1 MLLSENRLLFLWLKR
16 KITCGKIYFEYCSGE
31 IILLNAKIRES
42 LDDKLKP
49 IRSFFMSKKFNIL
62 IFILACVVTVF
73 SIETYGLVVFAGII
87 CLILI
92 LCEDLLATT
101 LPFLLLAMTLIKCYD
116 SYSTFIGYIWL
127 AIPVVGSLLFH
138 FIFYRTKIKVGKC
151 IWAMLAVSVA
161 TTIGGL
167 GFLPLENYISL
178 VGFYYIFGCGFGMT
192 LVYILLSTYIK
203 AHDDY
208 SLSDKLTQIMI
219 VAGLFGVFMIV
230 SYYLKNIETV
240 IDTHSIIYMQWR
252 NNLSTFFMFSMPFAF
267 YRSMKNPYYALIGF
281 LFYGCILL
289 TGSRGGLLFGG
300 TELFICITLLFSIDK
315 RHRVPY
321 LAIIFSILM
330 VVFIYFQD
338 LYSFFGH
345 TFDRLVMGLRGNDKE
360 VRLGLFAR
368 AFYDFKS
375 NPIFGTGLT
384 YFGNRD
390 VFHNAKF
397 ALCWY
402 HCEPLQIIASFGLVG
417 VVAYVYQALTRL
429 YIMLKRT
436 TVFNV
441 AVLVSYIGVEM
452 MSLVNPGVFCP
463 VPYLFLVTMF
473 VVIVEKCN
481 EKGENETIEI
491 FRKKLGKVKKNEEE

>member
-1 MLLSENRLLFLWLKR
+1 MNSSLREKLDVKLSPL
-16 KITCGKIYFEYCSGE
+16 
-31 IILLNAKIRES
+31 
-42 LDDKLKP
+42 
-49 IRSFFMSKKFNIL
+49 RSFLMGKRFTIL

-73 SIETYGLVVFAGII
+73 SIETYGLMVFAGII
-87 CLILI
+87 CFILI
-92 LCEDLLATT
+92 VCEDLMATT

-116 SYSTFIGYIWL
+116 SYSTFIGYVWL
-127 AIPVVGSLLFH
+127 AVPVVASLLFH
-138 FIFYRTKIKVGKC
+138 FIFYREKIKIGKC
-151 IWAMLAVSVA
+151 VWAILAVSVA
-161 TTIGGL
+161 TTLGGV

-178 VGFYYIFGCGFGMT
+178 VGFYYIFGCGFGM
-192 LVYILLSTYIK
+192 LLIYILLSTYIK

-208 SLSDKLTQIMI
+208 SLSDKLTEIMI
-219 VAGLFGVFMIV
+219 VAGLFGVFMIAA
-230 SYYLKNIETV
+230 YYLKNISTV
-240 IDTHSIIYMQWR
+240 MDTHSIIFMQWR

-267 YRSMKNPYYALIGF
+267 YKSTRHSYYALIGF

-289 TGSRGGLLFGG
+289 TGSRGGLFFGG
-300 TELFICITLLFSIDK
+300 VELFICITLLFSIDK
-315 RHRVPY
+315 KHRVPY
-321 LAIIFSILM
+321 LAIIIAIALT
-330 VVFIYFQD
+330 VIVYFQD
-338 LYSFFGH
+338 FYSFFGQ
-345 TFDRLVMGLRGNDKE
+345 TFDRFIMGLRGNDKE

-368 AFYDFKS
+368 ALYDFKS

-402 HCEPLQIIASFGLVG
+402 HCEPLQIIASFGIVG
-417 VVAYVYQALTRL
+417 VIAYVYQGLTRL

-436 TVFNV
+436 TVFNI
-441 AVLVSYIGVEM
+441 AVVGSYLGVEM

-481 EKGENETIEI
+481 EKGENETIEL
-491 FRKKLGKVKKNEEE
+491 FRRKARKAMKNEKQKVASRG

>member
-1 MLLSENRLLFLWLKR
+1 MAVREKFDLRL
-16 KITCGKIYFEYCSGE
+16 
-31 IILLNAKIRES
+31 A
-42 LDDKLKP
+42 P

-73 SIETYGLVVFAGII
+73 SIETYGLLVFAGII
-87 CLILI
+87 CVILV
-92 LCEDLLATT
+92 LCEDLMATT

-116 SYSTFIGYIWL
+116 SYSTFIGYVWL
-127 AIPVVGSLLFH
+127 AVPVVGCLLFH
-138 FIFYRTKIKVGKC
+138 FIFYREKIKIGKC
-151 IWAMLAVSVA
+151 IWAILAASIA
-161 TTIGGL
+161 TTLGGV
-167 GFLPLENYISL
+167 GFLPLENYLSL
-178 VGFYYIFGCGFGMT
+178 VGFYYIFGCGFGML
-192 LVYILLSTYIK
+192 LVYILLSTYLK
-203 AHDDY
+203 ASDKY

-219 VAGLFGVFMIV
+219 VAGLFGVFMIGA
-230 SYYLKNIETV
+230 YYVKNITTV

-267 YRSMKNPYYALIGF
+267 YKSTKNPYYALLGF

-289 TGSRGGLLFGG
+289 TGSRGGLIFGG
-300 TELFICITLLFSIDK
+300 IELFICIALLFSIDK
-315 RHRVPY
+315 RHRIPY
-321 LAIIFSILM
+321 LAIIISIAL
-330 VVFIYFQD
+330 VLLVYFQNF
-338 LYSFFGH
+338 YSFFGQ
-345 TFDRLVMGLRGNDKE
+345 TFDRLIMGLRGNDKE

-368 AFYDFKS
+368 AFHDFKS

-402 HCEPLQIIASFGLVG
+402 HCEPLQIIASFGIVG
-417 VVAYVYQALTRL
+417 VLGYVYQGITRL
-429 YIMLKRT
+429 YILFKKT
-436 TVFNV
+436 TVFNIAV
-441 AVLVSYIGVEM
+441 AVAYIGVEM

-473 VVIVEKCN
+473 IVIVEKCN

-491 FRKKLGKVKKNEEE
+491 FHKKCKEVKNNERKKVTSRS